1 MLGAAFIETIETYS
15 AASINAGLFA
25 LLLVLPIL
33 WAGYLRLATLRLS
46 PDFSLGR
53 LEAFELE
60 RAETVYKKVSQRLSE
75 IDRMARGGTGNLWER
90 LKHRARIRQQY
101 AAELDDLNACAN
113 HLRAS
118 IVRLRRR
125 PIQRHRS
132 WVHAISCRFA
142 FSGSL
147 ASYLTILV
155 PATVFIYFAEQPLWA
170 QELASVLEATLL
182 WKPFDERL
190 LYVNGITSGLVI
202 LLAPALYAMQRVK
215 LYRDHRTQA
224 KVLRDFAGADPDRLI
239 YDEAPK
245 TTMIED
251 LTTADLGGN
260 DNWQAILGLPPTAT
274 LDDVRNAYRTKIKQ
288 THPDR
293 VSGLT
298 PAIQELAEAETR
310 KLNAA
315 YEEALVAVKAS

>member
-1 MLGAAFIETIETYS
+1 MLGAAFDETYS
-15 AASINAGLFA
+15 VATINAGLFA
-25 LLLVLPIL
+25 LLLVLPVL
-33 WAGYLRLATLRLS
+33 WAGYLRLATRRLS
-46 PDFSLGR
+46 ADFSLGR

-60 RAETVYKKVSQRLSE
+60 RAESVYKKVSQRLSE
-75 IDRMARGGTGNLWER
+75 IDRMARGGTGNFR
-90 LKHRARIRQQY
+90 QRRQHRIRIRHQY
-101 AAELDDLNACAN
+101 AVEIDDLRACAH

-125 PIQRHRS
+125 PMQRHRS
-132 WVHAISCRFA
+132 WVHAISCRSA

-155 PATVFIYFAEQPLWA
+155 PATVFIYFSEQPLWA
-170 QELASVLEATLL
+170 QELASALEATLL

-224 KVLRDFAGADPDRLI
+224 KVLKDFAGADPDRVI

-245 TTMIED
+245 TTLIED
-251 LTTADLGGN
+251 LSTVDLGGN
-260 DNWQAILGLPPTAT
+260 DGWQAVLGLPPTAT

-293 VSGLT
+293 VSGMAR
-298 PAIQELAEAETR
+298 PFQDLAEAETR

-315 YEEALVAVKAS
+315 YEDALVAVRPA